1 MKFVIAPDSFKGSL
15 TAKEVALAIKK
26 GISKI
31 FPTANFELVQM
42 ADGGEGTVQ
51 SLVDATAGKIIS
63 KEVVGPLGSKVVA
76 NYGLLGNS
84 KTAVI
89 EMAEAS
95 GIGYINKTTANPLI
109 TTTFGTGQLIIDAL
123 DHDVDEIILG
133 IGGSATNDGG
143 AGMAQAIGVHLLDSM
158 GQELPFGGAA
168 LLQLAKIDT
177 NNLDSRLNNVK
188 IVIASDV
195 NNPLTGKKGASAV
208 FGPQKGATP
217 EMVQQLDKSLV
228 HYSKILQKYLHKDV
242 ATLPGAGAAGGLGAG
257 LLAFTTAKMEH
268 GIDIVVNY
276 SNLKS
281 KVQDADFI
289 ITGEGGIDF
298 QTQYGKTPFGV
309 AKAAKSIAPNAPVI
323 ALAGYV
329 GKGVDVLYQNNVMDA
344 IFSTVSG
351 AKTLDRAFKDSQA
364 DIAQTSENIARLIKK
379 LTH

>member
-31 FPTANFELVQM
+31 FPTAIFELVPM

-51 SLVDATAGKIIS
+51 SLVDATDGTIIS
-63 KEVVGPLGSKVVA
+63 REVTGPLGNKVTA
-76 NYGLLGNS
+76 KYGLLGNS

-95 GIGYINKTTANPLI
+95 GIGYIDKATANPLI

-123 DHDVDEIILG
+123 DHNVEEIILG

-143 AGMAQAIGVHLLDSM
+143 AGMAQAIGVHLLDAK
-158 GQELPFGGAA
+158 GKDLPFGGAA
-168 LLQLAKIDT
+168 LSHLAKIDIS
-177 NNLDSRLNNVK
+177 NLDDRLTKVK

-195 NNPLTGKKGASAV
+195 TNPLTGKNGASAV

-217 EMVQQLDKSLV
+217 EMVQQLDKSLI
-228 HYSKILQKYLHKDV
+228 HYSEILQKYLNKDV
-242 ATLPGAGAAGGLGAG
+242 AALPGAGAAGGLGAG
-257 LLAFTTAKMEH
+257 LLAFTTAQMKH

-276 SNLKS
+276 SNLKN
-281 KVQDADFI
+281 KVRDADFV

-309 AKAAKSIAPNAPVI
+309 AQASKSISPNTPVI
-323 ALAGYV
+323 VLAGYV
-329 GKGVDVLYQNNVMDA
+329 GKDVDVLYQDNVIDA

-351 AKTLDRAFKDSQA
+351 VKSLERAFKDSQD
-364 DIAQTSENIARLIKK
+364 DIAQTSENIARLINA
-379 LTH
+379 LRS

>member
-31 FPTANFELVQM
+31 FPTAIFELVPM

-51 SLVDATAGKIIS
+51 SLVDATDGTIIS
-63 KEVVGPLGSKVVA
+63 KEVTGPLGNKVTA
-76 NYGLLGNS
+76 KYGLLGNS

-95 GIGYINKTTANPLI
+95 GIGYIDKATANPLI

-123 DHDVDEIILG
+123 DHNVEEIILG

-143 AGMAQAIGVHLLDSM
+143 AGMAQAIGVHLLDAK
-158 GQELPFGGAA
+158 GKELPFGGAA
-168 LLQLAKIDT
+168 LAHLAKIDT
-177 NNLDSRLNNVK
+177 SNIDDRLTKVK

-195 NNPLTGKKGASAV
+195 TNPLTGKNGASAV

-217 EMVQQLDKSLV
+217 KMVQQLDKSLI
-228 HYSKILQKYLHKDV
+228 HYSEILQKSLNKDV
-242 ATLPGAGAAGGLGAG
+242 AALPGAGAAGGLGAG
-257 LLAFTTAKMEH
+257 MLAFTTAQMKH

-276 SNLKS
+276 TNLKN
-281 KVQDADFI
+281 KVHGVDFV

-309 AKAAKSIAPNAPVI
+309 AQASKSISPNIPVI

-329 GKGVDVLYQNNVMDA
+329 GKDIDVLYQDNVIDA

-351 AKTLDRAFKDSQA
+351 AKSLERAFKDGQN
-364 DIAQTSENIARLIKK
+364 DITQTSENIARLINV
-379 LTH
+379 LRS

>member
-31 FPTANFELVQM
+31 FPTAVFELVPM

-51 SLVDATAGKIIS
+51 SLVDATNGTIIS
-63 KEVVGPLGSKVVA
+63 KEVTGPLGKKVTA

-109 TTTFGTGQLIIDAL
+109 TTTFGTGQLILDAL
-123 DHDVDEIILG
+123 DHNVEEIILG

-143 AGMAQAIGVHLLDSM
+143 AGMAQAIGVHLLDSKEK
-158 GQELPFGGAA
+158 ELPFGGAA
-168 LLQLAKIDT
+168 LIRLAKIDT
-177 NNLDSRLNNVK
+177 QNIDCRLSKVK

-195 NNPLTGKKGASAV
+195 TNPLTGKNGASAV
-208 FGPQKGATP
+208 FGPQKGATAK
-217 EMVQQLDKSLV
+217 MVQQLDESLV
-228 HYSKILQKYLHKDV
+228 HYSKMLQKYLKKNV
-242 ATLPGAGAAGGLGAG
+242 AALPGAGAAGGLGAG
-257 LLAFTTAKMEH
+257 LLAFTTAQMKH
-268 GIDIVVNY
+268 GIDIVVDY
-276 SNLKS
+276 SNLKN
-281 KVQDADFI
+281 KIQDADFI

-298 QTQYGKTPFGV
+298 QTKYGKTPFGV
-309 AKAAKSIAPNAPVI
+309 AQTAKSISPNSPVI

-329 GKGVDVLYQNNVMDA
+329 GKDVDALYQDNVIDA

-351 AKTLDRAFKDSQA
+351 AKSLECAFKDSEA
-364 DIAQTSENIARLIKK
+364 DIAQTSENIARLINTLKS
-379 LTH
+379 